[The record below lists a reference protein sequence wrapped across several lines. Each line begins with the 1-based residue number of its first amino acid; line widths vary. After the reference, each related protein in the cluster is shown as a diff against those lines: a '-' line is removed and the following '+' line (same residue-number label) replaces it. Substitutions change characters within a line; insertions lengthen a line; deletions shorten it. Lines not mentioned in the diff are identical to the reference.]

1 MNQPFSVITRL
12 VFGLHPNDMQ
22 RIILALLLFC
32 WCVQNNYAQDLALVD
47 IKLSAD
53 QNNNVPIGINS
64 GIEVSI
70 RNSGQAS
77 VPVGTEISIGLSAL
91 NEYFEFT
98 GELSSNIAF
107 GDTITISFGEQTLL
121 IDTFDIFS
129 IDGFLIAENDTNSA
143 NNSLTADFFPSP
155 FISNDWW
162 CKHIKIVAPT
172 NLDTIDLDNNTNN
185 PPAIESIKVTFANI
199 GEITYLPFT
208 KIDYQITLGRDTS
221 SINTNLGALKISPG
235 DTIFRVITNQSLIP
249 QIPDTLGTF
258 DLCAI
263 SLQVQDFNPGNDTSC
278 FRINVIDNFDPTDPL
293 NWPTS
298 ADNNATSNPAPYLIQ
313 HTDNGV
319 QLKANEAVS
328 FQIHDL
334 QGKLITENKLLQ
346 GESIALPLTSKGLY
360 VILVK
365 GNNGQLTRQKIL
377 SR

>member
-1 MNQPFSVITRL
+1 
-12 VFGLHPNDMQ
+12 MQ